1 MKKTL
6 NRIFID
12 GFQGMTYGLFAT
24 LILGIIFQQAG
35 SLIDGRPGILLS
47 ELGKFTASITGAG
60 IGIGLACRLNEG
72 PLEALSAAA
81 AGMVGAFSSQFA
93 AGSVFV
99 ENGSVVISGPGE
111 PLGAFVA
118 AFAAIEL
125 CRLIDG
131 KIKLDILLA
140 PMTGII
146 GGSLA
151 GLWIGPFISRLMAWL
166 GSLISW
172 GTRQQP
178 FVMAMV
184 VSVLMGMMLTLPVS
198 SAAIGIFL
206 GLSGPAA
213 GAATIGCCCNMIGFA
228 VAGYRENGVSGLITQ
243 GIGTSMLQLPNI
255 IRRPFIWLPSIL
267 SSAILGPVGT
277 MIFKMTNSPSGSGM
291 GTIGLTGQ
299 VTTWQTMIS
308 AQEPVVV
315 LLKIIVMHFLLPG
328 LLTLFIANG
337 MRKLNLIKPG
347 DMTLDI

>member
-1 MKKTL
+1 MRKTL

-24 LILGIIFQQAG
+24 LILGIIFQQTG

-47 ELGKFTASITGAG
+47 QLGKFAVSITGAG
-60 IGIGLACRLNEG
+60 IGIGLSCRLNEG
-72 PLEALSAAA
+72 PLETLSAAV
-81 AGMVGAFSSQFA
+81 AGMVGAFASEFA
-93 AGSVFV
+93 SGSAFI

-146 GGSLA
+146 GGSLV
-151 GLWIGPFISRLMAWL
+151 GLWIGAPINRLMTWL
-166 GSLISW
+166 GSLINW
-172 GTRQQP
+172 GTQQQP
-178 FVMAMV
+178 LLMGMV
-184 VSVLMGMMLTLPVS
+184 VSVLMGMMLTLPVN

-206 GLSGPAA
+206 NLSGLAA
-213 GAATIGCCCNMIGFA
+213 GAATIGCCCNMVGFA
-228 VAGYRENGVSGLITQ
+228 VASFRENGVSGLITQ
-243 GIGTSMLQLPNI
+243 GVGTSMLQLPNI

-267 SSAILGPVGT
+267 SSAILGPIGV
-277 MIFKMTNSPSGSGM
+277 MLIKVTNSPAGSGM
-291 GTIGLTGQ
+291 GSTGLIGQ
-299 VTTWQTMIS
+299 VTAWQAMTPT
-308 AQEPVVV
+308 EDPVIV
-315 LLKIIVMHFLLPG
+315 LLKITTMHFLLPG
-328 LLTLFIANG
+328 LLTLSIANG